1 MFSLPYIFQ
10 SFPSSL
16 TCPIFPPA
24 GFPSSAYSCLI
35 STYFVLDVQC
45 RGMLCKQFDWNIY
58 GSYVRCINFYYFL
71 LYGAGISYETI
82 YCNYL
87 GNLHPCFDIPH
98 THLAVIELFSSV
110 CYLKLFFYFLF
121 TQLNGYRCWQLVWND
136 PVSICNV
143 VEI

>member
-45 RGMLCKQFDWNIY
+45 RGMLCKQIDWNIY

-82 YCNYL
+82 YCNYF

-98 THLAVIELFSSV
+98 THLAVIDLFSSV
-110 CYLKLFFYFLF
+110 CYLKLFYFLF
-121 TQLNGYRCWQLVWND
+121 TQLNGYRC
-136 PVSICNV
+136 
-143 VEI
+143 